1 MCEHT
6 FLVIY
11 LIPFSCVISNHNSVL
26 LIFLQT
32 WDDSLSEVAQN
43 YADKCIF
50 QHNSNRISQQSTFST
65 VGENLAATNGTVDY
79 ETLVLNWYNE
89 NANYNY
95 NDNSCSSVCGHYTQ
109 VHHLNWLMQYLD
121 N

>member
-1 MCEHT
+1 MCEHKV
-6 FLVIY
+6 LVIY
-11 LIPFSCVISNHNSVL
+11 VIPFSCVISNHNSVL
-26 LIFLQT
+26 LIFLQI

-50 QHNSNRISQQSTFST
+50 QHNSNRISQQSTFSS
-65 VGENLAATNGTVDY
+65 VGENLAATSGILDY
-79 ETLVLNWYNE
+79 KAQVLNWYKE

-95 NDNSCSSVCGHYTQ
+95 TDNSCSSGCGHYTQ
-109 VHHLNWLMQYLD
+109 VHNHLYWLE